1 MTNLDNVKANITIN
15 TVLRQVE
22 GEREQNEQPRK
33 RMVAIGCATSGGA
46 FVVVSV
52 PELRNAATDDS
63 SADHAL
69 TRK

>member
-1 MTNLDNVKANITIN
+1 MTNPQSVAANIAISAA
-15 TVLRQVE
+15 LRQVE
-22 GEREQNEQPRK
+22 DEREQHEQPKK

-52 PELRNAATDDS
+52 PELRNAATDDGNT
-63 SADHAL
+63 DHAL

>member
-1 MTNLDNVKANITIN
+1 MTNLRNIEENLAIN
-15 TVLRQVE
+15 ATLRQVE
-22 GEREQNEQPRK
+22 EDRRQHEQPRK

-52 PELRNAATDDS
+52 PELRKAATDDG